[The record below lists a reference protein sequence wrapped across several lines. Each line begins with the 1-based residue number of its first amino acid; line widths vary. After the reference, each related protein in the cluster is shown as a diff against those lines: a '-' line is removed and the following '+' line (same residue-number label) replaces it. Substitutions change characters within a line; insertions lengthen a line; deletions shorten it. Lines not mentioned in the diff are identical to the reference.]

1 MQLALMSLAVS
12 ALICTGFTVSQDLR
26 SRANANAPACSDEI
40 RNEQLL
46 DIRATARKLTSKW
59 TDADQQL
66 LDTVSVVMAEKL
78 GLSRLH
84 NIGQ

>member
-12 ALICTGFTVSQDLR
+12 ALICTGFTVSQDVR
-26 SRANANAPACSDEI
+26 SRSSAPVCSSEI
-40 RNEQLL
+40 RNEQLR
-46 DIRATARKLTSKW
+46 DIRATARKLTSRW

-78 GLSRLH
+78 GISRLH
-84 NIGQ
+84 NTGQ